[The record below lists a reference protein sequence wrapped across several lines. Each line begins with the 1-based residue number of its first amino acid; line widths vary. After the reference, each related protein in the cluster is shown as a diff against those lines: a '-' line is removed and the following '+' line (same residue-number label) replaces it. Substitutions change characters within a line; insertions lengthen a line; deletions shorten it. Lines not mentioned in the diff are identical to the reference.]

1 MPRGR
6 QYIGY
11 RDKNKSC
18 LITECG
24 VELTGR
30 PSAVSLK
37 HKLHLKNC
45 QICELFDKKPIN
57 PNVFNDASLGI
68 RKNSFYFN
76 NEDRKN
82 LTKLEEKKKQ
92 ENSIEEVSFALI
104 E

>member
-1 MPRGR
+1 MPKGR
-6 QYIGY
+6 QYIGF
-11 RDKNKSC
+11 RSKTKSC

-24 VELTGR
+24 LEFKGR
-30 PSAVSLK
+30 PSAISLK

-45 QICELFDKKPIN
+45 EICELFDKKPIN
-57 PNVFNDASLGI
+57 PNVFNDISMGI

-82 LTKLEEKKKQ
+82 LTKLEEKKRQ
-92 ENSIEEVSFALI
+92 ENSIEEVSFAII

>member
-1 MPRGR
+1 MPRGTQHKGFR
-6 QYIGY
+6 S
-11 RDKNKSC
+11 KNKSF

-24 VELTGR
+24 FEIIGR
-30 PSAVSLK
+30 PEGVSLK

-57 PNVFNDASLGI
+57 PNVFNDASMGI
-68 RKNSFYFN
+68 TKNSFSYN

>member
-18 LITECG
+18 LKTECG
-24 VELTGR
+24 LEIKGT
-30 PSAVSLK
+30 PKAISLK

-57 PNVFNDASLGI
+57 PNVFNNASMGI
-68 RKNSFYFN
+68 TKNTFYYN
-76 NEDRKN
+76 HEDRKN

-92 ENSIEEVSFALI
+92 ETSIEEVSFALI